1 MIYQIEYTYPQQE
14 AIGAIGSFHFVEAVS
29 EKIAMYKAQAFIAE
43 QLYYY
48 FDQDVDFEIKSIE
61 LVK

>member
-14 AIGAIGSFHFVEAVS
+14 AIGSFHFVEAVS

-48 FDQDVDFEIKSIE
+48 FDQDIDFGIKSIE